1 MARRP
6 HLSFQDKDK
15 VPRVASQGTSQNPDL
30 HAPLH
35 WFVFHVLSEIVPS
48 LVRHHPLVNT
58 NILSGL
64 IQSLAS
70 SLDEL
75 IEKFHFVKL
84 VLGGDLDIGIAQL
97 QKAHDLLEA

>member
-1 MARRP
+1 MTTSYPRP
-6 HLSFQDKDK
+6 YGETATF
-15 VPRVASQGTSQNPDL
+15 VFPDL